1 MVPSELPLLPALDSM
16 PTTIHRALQPSREAC
31 VITEATK
38 PNRIVHV
45 NDTWS
50 RVCGFSAEEA
60 IGQTCALLQ
69 GFGTCKATLGQLR
82 DAVLQGQ
89 TFAVQLLN
97 YRKGGQPFMNTLTV
111 APLRE
116 SEHGPVTHYFG
127 VIIARFL
134 APAPVPEPAPVAVP
148 APIRELVPGS
158 VPPQTAAA
166 AASSTQHAAP
176 RAAPF
181 LTKLCEILST
191 EPAHLIRLSTT
202 AATFEIV
209 DAENFAKTVLPRYF
223 KHNKL
228 GSFSQ
233 QLHTYGFRRTVPAR
247 AGVVEYHHIRY
258 AGEPSRFLAWVRS
271 GGAQAKP
278 AATPEPEEEA
288 ELLADIMKVHEGI
301 RQIGMI
307 HAEAKLTHSVQMR
320 TILTTLVRRGLL
332 APESATYVALLPPA
346 TPILLTS
353 PAAPDI
359 GTSQPAPMPTSVD
372 SVTYEGLLAQIDALD
387 ALEGTEAGLLGCGAT
402 DPRGARS
409 HSFDFQMHSLF
420 SSGAYY

>member
-1 MVPSELPLLPALDSM
+1 MVPSELPRLPALDSM
-16 PTTIHRALQPSREAC
+16 PTTIHRALQPSCEAC
-31 VITEATK
+31 LITEAAK
-38 PNRIVHV
+38 PHCIVHV

-60 IGQTCALLQ
+60 IGQTCAILQ

-134 APAPVPEPAPVAVP
+134 APAPGPEPAPVV
-148 APIRELVPGS
+148 APMKLELLPES

-166 AASSTQHAAP
+166 AASSRQQASP

-191 EPAHLIRLSTT
+191 EPAHLIRLSTI

-209 DAENFAKTVLPRYF
+209 DADNFAKTVLPRYF

-228 GSFSQ
+228 GSFAQ
-233 QLHTYGFRRTVPAR
+233 QLHTYGFRRTVPSR
-247 AGVVEYHHIRY
+247 AGVVEYHHIRF

-278 AATPEPEEEA
+278 ALGKRDEPEPEEEA
-288 ELLADIMKVHEGI
+288 DLLADIMKVHEGI
-301 RQIGMI
+301 RQMGMI
-307 HAEAKLTHSVQMR
+307 HAEAKLTHSVQMQ
-320 TILTTLVRRGLL
+320 TILTLLVRRGLL
-332 APESATYVALLPPA
+332 APESATYVALLSPA
-346 TPILLTS
+346 MPIGL

-359 GTSQPAPMPTSVD
+359 GIIQPAPMPTSVD

-387 ALEGTEAGLLGCGAT
+387 SHDGTKAGLLGSGAT
-402 DPRGARS
+402 DPS
-409 HSFDFQMHSLF
+409 DFQMHSLF